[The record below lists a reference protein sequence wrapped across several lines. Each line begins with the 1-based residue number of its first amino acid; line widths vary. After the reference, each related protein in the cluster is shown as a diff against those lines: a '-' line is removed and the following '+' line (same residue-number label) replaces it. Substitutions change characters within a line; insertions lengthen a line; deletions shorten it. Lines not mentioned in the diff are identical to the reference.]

1 MKKSSAIR
9 HTLPAAK
16 PPSEA
21 PWTFLTNH
29 AHVLWCIYRDPE
41 VRLRDVAQ
49 LVGITER
56 MVQRIVMEL
65 AVAGYLTIEKQGR
78 RNRYRLCVDRPLR
91 HSLES
96 HCQVGE
102 LLSLMAR
109 TSSKQAAVNSA
120 RPSNNAGRH

>member
-1 MKKSSAIR
+1 MKKKSSNSR
-9 HTLPAAK
+9 PRPAEKTAV
-16 PPSEA
+16 EA

-41 VRLRDVAQ
+41 VRLRDIAQ

-65 AVAGYLTIEKQGR
+65 GVAGYLKIEKQGR
-78 RNRYRLCVDRPLR
+78 RNRYHLHVDRPLR
-91 HSLES
+91 HPLES

-102 LLSLMAR
+102 LLNLMITTGAR
-109 TSSKQAAVNSA
+109 RADRSAGSS
-120 RPSNNAGRH
+120 

>member
-1 MKKSSAIR
+1 MKKKSINSRPHSLEKTAGE
-9 HTLPAAK
+9 T
-16 PPSEA
+16 

-41 VRLRDVAQ
+41 LRLRDVAQ

-65 AVAGYLTIEKQGR
+65 GVAGYLTIEKQGR
-78 RNRYRLCVDRPLR
+78 RNTYRLHVDRPLR

-109 TSSKQAAVNSA
+109 TSSKQAAGNSA
-120 RPSNNAGRH
+120 RLSNSAGRH